1 MIVKERVLLATPGH
15 RDKDWMPPPTH
26 QQLKNSSHATTKKVL
41 AGEGLQLTSRVLVYF
56 INSKLYKMKTTIIS
70 AQVRVNVESNAQT
83 VVMNTAD
90 EFDFI
95 NAQNGFAHGK
105 RKMLV
110 MSMKQLLHFINEAD
124 SELGDDIAFMAMA
137 TDPTNQQFEDLLMG
151 ATVDVELT
159 ERAAGEQYEANGQ
172 QVIAV
177 YDSIHISKFTI
188 DAVAPIGRYAIDYN
202 SISDAYAT
210 TKERRTA
217 WNTTRKALRG

>member
-1 MIVKERVLLATPGH
+1 
-15 RDKDWMPPPTH
+15 
-26 QQLKNSSHATTKKVL
+26 
-41 AGEGLQLTSRVLVYF
+41 
-56 INSKLYKMKTTIIS
+56 MKTTIIS
-70 AQVRVNVESNAQT
+70 ASIRTNAENGSRT
-83 VVMNTAD
+83 VVMNTTD

-95 NAQNGFAHGK
+95 DSANAFAHGK

-110 MSMKQLLHFINEAD
+110 MSMRQLLHFINEAD

-151 ATVDVELT
+151 ATIDVELT

-177 YDSIHISKFTI
+177 YDSIHISQFTI
-188 DAVAPIGRYAIDYN
+188 NAVSAVGRYAIDYN
-202 SISDAYAT
+202 GISDAYAT